1 MIKFTYKKETE
12 WKKGNRKVNKKKK
25 ERKKRNARIN
35 TMANLKEAVSQLSFL
50 FLKTIQGLGQAESLT
65 STT

>member
-1 MIKFTYKKETE
+1 MIKLTYKKETE
-12 WKKGNRKVNKKKK
+12 WKKGNRKVNKKK

-50 FLKTIQGLGQAESLT
+50 FPKTIQGLDQADS
-65 STT
+65 